1 MAKTHG
7 GLRRRGT
14 KPRSWHPV
22 KVSNSHFSVVG
33 GLCNKPHLV
42 KTLEIET
49 SRGPKHFVQ
58 VTRNQRWL
66 VQCAAGTLA
75 GKGTLKR
82 IKALSRL
89 RLALHTAA
97 YRVTCFLW
105 CILTARRDTQ
115 LPSAVVLGTGNVGL
129 VEFPPVSGP

>member
-7 GLRRRGT
+7 GFRRRGT

-49 SRGPKHFVQ
+49 SRVPKHFVQ

-66 VQCAAGTLA
+66 VQCAAGNLA

-89 RLALHTAA
+89 RLALKTAVSA
-97 YRVTCFLW
+97 REDVA
-105 CILTARRDTQ
+105 TAVADAVADDDPMNALDAVDTDG
-115 LPSAVVLGTGNVGL
+115 PS
-129 VEFPPVSGP
+129 PQKKK